1 MSLLANPEDNIV
13 LVFLYI
19 ILYFPFMTQHLE
31 KYTTIRAKA
40 LLNQS
45 HTVTSNVPTDTLF
58 FSIRLGFVMEI
69 GM

>member
-1 MSLLANPEDNIV
+1 
-13 LVFLYI
+13 
-19 ILYFPFMTQHLE
+19 MTQHLE